1 MEFRVEKYFNVYKGL
16 YFRRKSYEMVGGV
29 LLGGL
34 DFTQRLSG

>member
-16 YFRRKSYEMVGGV
+16 YFRRKSYEMGGGV

-34 DFTQRLSG
+34 DFTQYLSG